1 MSELKLTYEEIVD
14 RIREEYDDKGE
25 DPPTEEDID
34 LKFEELCELD
44 YLVCEDVNEGE
55 YGIYRAR
62 AGLKWCDFHELSC
75 HIKKQIL
82 LYLVENPN
90 AFVVLLNTQRGKSAI
105 IAKHMR
111 EWTDNNKVETNTKI
125 VPILFVDNDRTLA
138 EQSEQSLGSVPN
150 KQIFQLSSNTHIN
163 VDQIKTHID
172 AWYSCPDYETPII
185 MSLPNTQ
192 QITKVVRILDHI
204 VSRNR
209 QSGWN
214 IKFAI
219 IIDEF
224 DKVYPLIRP
233 KLLPFIAQTDILHR
247 IGWISATAGN
257 IDEYPECANAY
268 FESHP
273 EDSPD
278 YRAFHH
284 PDSVIKIIPRAPHT
298 RGDFIKKILTEH
310 RDHFWTPIVLN
321 SGEEA
326 YRRIIVNSDTSR
338 VKMEALAK
346 SLSEPVNGRAN
357 CMTLN
362 MYGLKLFI
370 DGVER
375 AKYRI
380 RGCRLNEVIF
390 AVFKLHDL
398 RDKPLFIIGG
408 RKVDRGLGFH
418 YAPRRN
424 DSGEFDTC
432 VVRLKGETAT
442 SENGEGL
449 IFTDEILGSVDVRS
463 TAVQKAGRGAGVIAQ
478 CPQYCGS
485 FHYWTNQHTADVILN
500 HNARVD
506 TMNNLPG
513 AYTARQAD
521 VRGEE
526 LTRVEP
532 RKAFKLF
539 DHAPFETAEAARK
552 AFNSKKYTRS
562 VKKHGTGYIA
572 REHYTASIIHT
583 HKYVENDAVVRCDP
597 SEGTHMKRRTT
608 EEIMTVEQFERSTD
622 MEWGIGSNARIMP
635 VRYPAGI
642 RWRIIYKPENTGV

>member
-55 YGIYRAR
+55 YVIYRAR

-111 EWTDNNKVETNTKI
+111 EWTENNKVETNTKI
-125 VPILFVDNDRTLA
+125 VPLLFVDNDRTLA

-150 KQIFQLSSNTHIN
+150 KQIFQLSSNTNIS
-163 VDQIKTHID
+163 VELIMAHID
-172 AWYSCPDYETPII
+172 AWYSNCPGRETPII

-192 QITKVVRILDHI
+192 QINKVVRILDYI

-209 QSGWN
+209 QVGWN

-298 RGDFIKKILTEH
+298 RGDFIKKLLAEH

-338 VKMEALAK
+338 DKMEALAK
-346 SLSEPVNGRAN
+346 SLSDPVNGRAN

-449 IFTDEILGSVDVRS
+449 IFTDEILGCVDVRS

-478 CPQYCGS
+478 CPQYCGN

-526 LTRVEP
+526 LTRIEP

-539 DHAPFETAEAARK
+539 DHAPFETAEAAIQAVK
-552 AFNSKKYTRS
+552 SGLPKYGTAKYGTYKYIEKEKS
-562 VKKHGTGYIA
+562 FVK
-572 REHYTASIIHT
+572 
-583 HKYVENDAVVRCDP
+583 CDP
-597 SEGTHMKRRTT
+597 SEGTHIPYRKTYM
-608 EEIMTVEQFERSTD
+608 EILTVEESKSSTD
-622 MEWGIGSNARIMP
+622 LGSGTGRKTARIMP
-635 VRYPAGI
+635 VRHPDGI
-642 RWRIIYKPENTGV
+642 RWIIIYNPENAMFKGK